1 VIRAGYRRRPA
12 AVALLIVLTAGVLR
26 TAASGLPDDLDARLA
41 ALRRAEESAKSRSP
55 RALAVE
61 LAQIGLGYLE
71 AGRLGPA
78 IEVLEEVV
86 ARSPEDAG
94 SLARLILALT
104 RREDFEF
111 ARSYLDMAAGR
122 EPGAGDSGV
131 YAEIGSRLASVHRV
145 DDAVI
150 AWELYRRGG
159 GSDRSVLARL
169 DRARREISAT
179 SGQRSLASDRFT
191 IFGDETVPMEDLAR
205 IEDALSREYDR
216 QAELF
221 GAPLGGP
228 QVVVVHAGR
237 RYFSLISIPDWV
249 SGVFDGKIRV
259 SLDATRP
266 FAPQAESVLSH
277 ELAHAF
283 IRQVSGG
290 RAPGWLHEGL
300 AQWCSGRRIP
310 RAEFRR
316 ELGPARPRSLPE
328 MDGNLTAD
336 FDPQRARANY
346 AEALGLVEY
355 LVEQR
360 GEGSVFCLVRD
371 LGAGA
376 DVADVLRR
384 EAQMTPAELVAG
396 WKAWAGI

>member
-1 VIRAGYRRRPA
+1 MPA
-12 AVALLIVLTAGVLR
+12 ALAFGLALGVILASNG
-26 TAASGLPDDLDARLA
+26 AASGLPDELDARLA
-41 ALRRAEESAKSRSP
+41 ALRRAEQGARPPAP
-55 RALAVE
+55 RALAAE
-61 LAQIGLGYLE
+61 LARIGRAYLD

-78 IEVLEEVV
+78 IEVLEEAV
-86 ARSPEDAG
+86 ARAPEDAG

-111 ARSYLDMAAGR
+111 ARSYLDLAQER
-122 EPGAGDSGV
+122 EPAAGDSDI
-131 YAEIGSRLASVHRV
+131 YAEIGNRLSSVHRV
-145 DDAVI
+145 DDAVV
-150 AWELYRRGG
+150 AWELYRASG

-169 DRARREISAT
+169 DRARRELSAT
-179 SGQRSLASDRFT
+179 PGQRTLTSDRFT
-191 IFGDETVPMEDLAR
+191 IFGDEAVPEADLAR
-205 IEDALSREYDR
+205 IEGALSREYDR
-216 QAELF
+216 QADLF
-221 GAPLGGP
+221 GAPLGSP

-249 SGVFDGKIRV
+249 SGVFDGNIRV

-266 FAPQAESVLSH
+266 FASQAESVLSH

-283 IRQVSGG
+283 IRRVSRG

-310 RAEFRR
+310 RSEFRR

-328 MDGNLTAD
+328 MEGNLTAD
-336 FDPQRARANY
+336 FDPQKARANY

-355 LVEQR
+355 LIERR

-376 DVADVLRR
+376 DMTEALRN
-384 EAQMTPAELVAG
+384 EAQMTASELVAG
-396 WKAWAGI
+396 WKAWAGL

>member
-1 VIRAGYRRRPA
+1 VTAPLRRARGAAACAIALAVTIAGAAPA
-12 AVALLIVLTAGVLR
+12 AG
-26 TAASGLPDDLDARLA
+26 SLDARLA
-41 ALRRAEESAKSRSP
+41 ALRRAEESPKPPPA
-55 RALAVE
+55 AAAAAE
-61 LAQIGLGYLE
+61 LAKIGRGYLD

-78 IEVLEEVV
+78 IEVLEEAV
-86 ARSPEDAG
+86 ARAPDDTR

-104 RREDFEF
+104 RREDYEF
-111 ARSYLDMAAGR
+111 ARSYLDAASDR
-122 EPGAGDSGV
+122 EPGAGV
-131 YAEIGSRLASVHRV
+131 APIYAEIGDRMFSAHRV
-145 DDAVI
+145 EAAVA

-159 GSDRSVLARL
+159 GSDRSVLVRL
-169 DRARREISAT
+169 DRARRELSAT
-179 SGQRSLASDRFT
+179 PGQRSLASDRFT
-191 IFGDETVPMEDLAR
+191 IYGDEAVAAEDLAR
-205 IEDALSREYDR
+205 IEGSLSREHDR

-221 GAPLGGP
+221 GTPLRGP
-228 QVVVVHAGR
+228 QTVVVHAGH

-259 SLDATRP
+259 SLDSARP

-283 IRQVSGG
+283 IRQVSEG

-316 ELGPARPRSLPE
+316 ELGSARPRSLEE
-328 MDGNLTAD
+328 MDGNLTAG
-336 FDPQRARANY
+336 FDAQKARANY

-355 LVEQR
+355 LVERR

-376 DVADVLRR
+376 NLAAALAR

-396 WKAWAGI
+396 WKAWAGME